1 MLIRFA
7 PLALGLLLAA
17 APATAAIHMVRN
29 TDAEGDGS
37 LREALDEAEAG
48 DTVQFATGVRGTID
62 IDGALD
68 VDGFN
73 IKGPGADV
81 VTVRF
86 GGDAGLRVNG
96 PATISGL
103 TLAGGDNALEIGKGR
118 VTVLDSAVRDSSG
131 AGIRLNGGQLQV
143 IRSLISGNAGSG
155 IHAAEGAVTCVN
167 STVADNGGAGIRAEA
182 GAIESANCTIAHNRG
197 VGLET
202 GGGGAAAH
210 NTILV
215 GNLRACEGTVT
226 SKGYN
231 LTDDGTCAF
240 SHPGDLDNSDPR
252 VAGLAT
258 NGGPTET
265 AALTGGSPAI
275 EAGDPAGCT
284 DPSGGA
290 LTVDQ
295 RGQRRPAGSRCDIG
309 AYEQPVE
316 VSGAVVNRII
326 ALVDGDPI
334 TMYEVETFTTSDP
347 RLAQAVQAN
356 PAGVVDLLVTQK
368 VLAKEVAAQGIV
380 ISDAE
385 IDRYIEN
392 VRQRNNLSEEQLA
405 AALSQ
410 QGLTMERYRAQ
421 IREELE
427 RAQLINREIRGKV
440 SVSPE
445 EIERYQKQQD
455 GGGEGEEEAA
465 SDEQVSISHIVLQI
479 PPEAS
484 EADAE
489 AVLARAEK
497 IHEELDDGADFA
509 EVAKR
514 ESEDGVASQGG
525 KLGTFKQGEMRE
537 ELEQAIADLDV
548 GEYSEPVRT
557 ETSIHIVRLDE
568 RIGAGAAPTM
578 SEAQREEIKEKLYAQ
593 ALEER
598 YARWLKEDLRQRHT
612 VEMLP

>member
-202 GGGGAAAH
+202 SGGGAAAH
-210 NTILV
+210 NTILI

-240 SHPGDLDNSDPR
+240 SHSGDQDNSDPR
-252 VAGLAT
+252 VASLAA

-284 DPSGGA
+284 DPTGGV

-295 RGQRRPAGSRCDIG
+295 RGQRRPAGARCDIG

-316 VSGAVVNRII
+316 VSGTVVNRII

-334 TMYEVETFTTSDP
+334 TMYDVETFTTSDP

-455 GGGEGEEEAA
+455 GGGEDEEPA

>member
-1 MLIRFA
+1 MKR
-7 PLALGLLLAA
+7 PALLSLVALLLAT
-17 APATAAIHMVRN
+17 PASAAIHMVRN
-29 TDAEGDGS
+29 TDAEGEGS
-37 LREALDEAEAG
+37 LLEAVDEAEAG

-62 IDGALD
+62 LDESLD
-68 VDGFN
+68 VSGFN

-81 VTVRF
+81 VTLRF
-86 GGDAGLRVNG
+86 SGDASLRVDG
-96 PATISGL
+96 PATVSAL
-103 TLAGGDNALEIGKGR
+103 TLAGGEHALEIGKGR
-118 VTVLDSAVRDSSG
+118 VTLLDSAVRDCSG
-131 AGIRLNGGQLQV
+131 AGVRLNGGQLQV
-143 IRSLISGNAGSG
+143 IRSLISGNAGAG
-155 IHAAEGAVTCVN
+155 IHAAEGSVTCVN

-182 GAIESANCTIAHNRG
+182 GAIESASCTIAHNRG

-202 GGGGAAAH
+202 SGGGAAAH

-215 GNLRACEGTVT
+215 ANLRACEGTVT

-231 LTDDGTCAF
+231 LTDDASCAF
-240 SHPGDLDNSDPR
+240 SHSGDVENSDPR
-252 VAGLAT
+252 VASLAA

-284 DPSGGA
+284 DPTGGV

-295 RGQRRPAGSRCDIG
+295 RGARRPAGARCDIG

-316 VSGAVVNRII
+316 VSGTVVNRII

-334 TMYEVETFTTSDP
+334 TMYDVETFTTSDP

-392 VRQRNNLSEEQLA
+392 VRQRNNLNEEQLA

-445 EIERYQKQQD
+445 EIERYQKQQE
-455 GGGEGEEEAA
+455 GGGEDDAPVSG
-465 SDEQVSISHIVLQI
+465 EQVSISHIVLQI

-484 EADAE
+484 EAEAE

-497 IHEELDDGADFA
+497 IHGELDDGADFA

-525 KLGTFKQGEMRE
+525 KLGTFKHGEMRE

-568 RIGAGAAPTM
+568 RIGAGTAPTM

>member
-1 MLIRFA
+1 MKRPALLSLIA
-7 PLALGLLLAA
+7 LLLATP
-17 APATAAIHMVRN
+17 APAAIHMVRN
-29 TDAEGDGS
+29 TDAEGEGS
-37 LREALDEAEAG
+37 LLEAVDEAEAG
-48 DTVQFATGVRGTID
+48 DTVQFATGVRGSID
-62 IDGALD
+62 LDGPLE

-81 VTVRF
+81 VTLRF
-86 GGDAGLRVNG
+86 SGDAGLRVDG
-96 PATISGL
+96 PATVSGL
-103 TLAGGDNALEIGKGR
+103 AVAGGEHALEIGKGR
-118 VTVLDSAVRDSSG
+118 VTVLDSAVRDSRG

-143 IRSLISGNAGSG
+143 IRSLVSGNAGAG

-167 STVADNGGAGIRAEA
+167 STIADNGGAGIRAEA
-182 GAIESANCTIAHNRG
+182 ATVESANCTIAHNRG

-202 GGGGAAAH
+202 AGGGAAAH

-215 GNLRACEGTVT
+215 ANLRACEGTVT

-231 LTDDGTCAF
+231 LTDDATCAF
-240 SHPGDLDNSDPR
+240 SHSGDVDNSDPR
-252 VAGLAT
+252 VATLAA

-284 DPSGGA
+284 DSTGGV

-295 RGQRRPAGSRCDIG
+295 RGQRRPAGARCDIG

-316 VSGAVVNRII
+316 VSGTVVNRII

-455 GGGEGEEEAA
+455 GGGEDEAPA